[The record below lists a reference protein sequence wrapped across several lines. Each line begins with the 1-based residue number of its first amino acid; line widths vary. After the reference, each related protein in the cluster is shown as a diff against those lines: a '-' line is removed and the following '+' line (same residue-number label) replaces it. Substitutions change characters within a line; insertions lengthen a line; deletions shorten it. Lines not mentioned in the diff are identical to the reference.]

1 MGGKRWTG
9 KDWEAT
15 NNSCMD
21 TQHQGHNWTGK
32 NQSTLRIAP
41 EGKGEMGNSWRQ
53 KHEGNCDERI
63 SHAQNAQI
71 GSGAARFSADLI
83 CLHGLVLRPGS

>member
-1 MGGKRWTG
+1 MGKKRWTG

-15 NNSCMD
+15 KNSCMD
-21 TQHQGHNWTGK
+21 TQHQDTTSKEYRTGK

-41 EGKGEMGNSWRQ
+41 EAKGKMGSSWRQ
-53 KHEGNCDERI
+53 KHEGNCDEWI
-63 SHAQNAQI
+63 SQAQNAQI

-83 CLHGLVLRPGS
+83 SVSRG